1 MLSCTSILFSESLST
16 QIQRQDRIVS
26 DGTIRGFLGTQHDA
40 NALPNGTAWMCR
52 SVNMMDES
60 FLIET
65 VKEAACFV
73 SQDVRADLKLA
84 HSRDNPYRSLP
95 ENARS

>member
-1 MLSCTSILFSESLST
+1 
-16 QIQRQDRIVS
+16 
-26 DGTIRGFLGTQHDA
+26 
-40 NALPNGTAWMCR
+40 
-52 SVNMMDES
+52 MMDES

-84 HSRDNPYRSLP
+84 HSRDNPYRSTPLRMLQCCTRVC
-95 ENARS
+95 NRRGTVRTCNRRGIVLATQVIVIWL